1 MEIMKVCNYIFI
13 MTIYNNYTIV
23 FISTADDS
31 AGTSHSSDVENSDCE
46 GLKYASSLS
55 PSPSPKPQNYDFQLC
70 VDCKSST
77 PLTVHLYAPSLQ
89 EKTAWVSD
97 ISQVSKKTLLIII
110 PHRYTSIFA
119 YNMILSNVDLFI

>member
-1 MEIMKVCNYIFI
+1 VKYILI
-13 MTIYNNYTIV
+13 KDIYDSEV
-23 FISTADDS
+23 FFSKADDS

-46 GLKYASSLS
+46 GLKCSSSPS

-77 PLTVHLYAPSLQ
+77 PIAVHLYAPSLQ

-97 ISQVSKKTLLIII
+97 ISQVSTDNLKI
-110 PHRYTSIFA
+110 
-119 YNMILSNVDLFI
+119 SN

>member
-1 MEIMKVCNYIFI
+1 MC
-13 MTIYNNYTIV
+13 
-23 FISTADDS
+23 ISFTLADDS

-46 GLKYASSLS
+46 GIKYSSSPS

-77 PLTVHLYAPSLQ
+77 PITVHLYAPSLQ

-97 ISQVSKKTLLIII
+97 ISQVSKNQLFNISSHNNIPSVYVFKIHFLQLMYRNINEQIII
-110 PHRYTSIFA
+110 VTNI
-119 YNMILSNVDLFI
+119 

>member
-1 MEIMKVCNYIFI
+1 MFAFFLNFCIFFFF
-13 MTIYNNYTIV
+13 V
-23 FISTADDS
+23 ADDS

-46 GLKYASSLS
+46 GLKYASSPS

-97 ISQVSKKTLLIII
+97 ISQVSKCICTICSIDCL
-110 PHRYTSIFA
+110 YTP
-119 YNMILSNVDLFI
+119 NMLF

>member
-1 MEIMKVCNYIFI
+1 
-13 MTIYNNYTIV
+13 MTV
-23 FISTADDS
+23 SFFLKADDS

-46 GLKYASSLS
+46 GLKCASSPS

-77 PLTVHLYAPSLQ
+77 PIAVHLYAPSLQ

-97 ISQVSKKTLLIII
+97 ISQVSTIYLNTYNIQTNSNNDFNFNIIYFTKISVLKT
-110 PHRYTSIFA
+110 
-119 YNMILSNVDLFI
+119 

>member
-1 MEIMKVCNYIFI
+1 MWFEL
-13 MTIYNNYTIV
+13 
-23 FISTADDS
+23 ADDS

-46 GLKYASSLS
+46 GIKYASSPS

-77 PLTVHLYAPSLQ
+77 PITVHLYAPSLQ

-97 ISQVSKKTLLIII
+97 ISQVSQ
-110 PHRYTSIFA
+110 
-119 YNMILSNVDLFI
+119 NQLSNLFSNNFITPN